1 MKKIFAKVRSIL
13 EEGVIKCF
21 GNESITYEM
30 KSIMN
35 VNIVVKKWKNPIERL
50 LKKQL
55 KIGLKC
61 LSKLLN
67 LLISLLLDLF
77 SAITNSINPTDFFYS
92 FFQNAKNNSLKIL
105 KDDLKNCMNNLKYG
119 CLSELKKLISR
130 KFQNEEDLIS
140 SWTDYFIKGAKVY
153 KDITEAEKLTSI
165 LVENGVLS
173 LDGELNNEE
182 IIDKK
187 EKFGNS

>member
-21 GNESITYEM
+21 ENKLKESITYEM

-77 SAITNSINPTDFFYS
+77 SAITNSINPTDFLNS
-92 FFQNAKNNSLKIL
+92 FFQNVKTNSLKIL
-105 KDDLKNCMNNLKYG
+105 KDDLKNCMNN
-119 CLSELKKLISR
+119 
-130 KFQNEEDLIS
+130 
-140 SWTDYFIKGAKVY
+140 
-153 KDITEAEKLTSI
+153 
-165 LVENGVLS
+165 
-173 LDGELNNEE
+173 
-182 IIDKK
+182 
-187 EKFGNS
+187 